1 MAPVGTGTGNVSAAR
16 ARLSGP
22 SGMKGIIASGKTT
35 GIAFF
40 ASLGGFVYGYNQGMF
55 AQVLT
60 MNSFIKATQGY
71 AATTG
76 IDQGLLT
83 SILELG
89 AWVGTLINGYLADA
103 VGRRW
108 CAMIACVVFTVGVI
122 VQACTVNKDYV
133 LGGRFVTGLGVGSLS
148 MVVPLYN
155 AELSP
160 PEIRGSLV
168 AVQQLAITFGIM
180 ISFWIGY
187 GTNFIGGTGD
197 GQSSAAWLI
206 PICIQILPALVLGA
220 GMLLFMPESPR
231 HLMNQDREDEALTT
245 LARLRNK
252 STEDMGVRVEYLEI
266 KALRD
271 FEVETA
277 RAKYPQY
284 QDGSFKSN
292 FLIGFH
298 DYASLITNPSL
309 RRRTMAACFTMTFQ
323 QWNGINAIN
332 YYAPFIF
339 KNFGFQGNTLAL
351 LATGVVGVIEFLLT
365 IPAVLYVDKFGR
377 KSILLAGAIGMGT
390 CHFIVAGL
398 VGTYENSWSSHLA
411 AGWVCIV
418 FVWVF
423 IANFA
428 YSWGPVSW
436 IVVSEVFPLSMRA
449 KGVSL
454 GGSANWLNNFAV
466 GISTSPFIEASQFGA
481 FIFFG
486 CMCVLAALW
495 VYFMLPETKGLTL
508 EEMDELFGDA
518 GFAQADLALKQR
530 IEKDIGL
537 TALLYRDDEPMM
549 TDKVT
554 TGGKGEEREF
564 KEDAKSITR
573 FRGDVCYII
582 GFEKLGLVKTVFV
595 TGLTPFHS
603 IESSWPAQL
612 VTVRMSGGVQPESM
626 EGLQHV
632 LLDTFSRSRADGAA
646 ILAEQ
651 WRNSKRHHDAWR
663 EAENAPVSND
673 NPFPRFT
680 KQMIACMRSEAA
692 EGVAQVFNL
701 IEYAGVANRLT
712 NALKVLE
719 NKHSAAYQAY
729 LTWYGM
735 RGSHTGGRGTYES
748 VRKFVI
754 AKSVNAVFAHIP
766 RDAKKDNLGLV
777 SAMVRRAEVLR
788 GMETAYGAGVFV
800 LFLGFDWKSRIDKWG
815 FWRSRKWR
823 WENRP
828 KENIELMSTL
838 AVRGAAEET
847 VFNNKHLKEVKD
859 YLTQGNVTIAKTS
872 NIGDLNNRALAYY
885 EANHYSS
892 ERSKLSRGNAQT
904 KLEAI
909 VLDIAN
915 PNEQMEDSQD
925 FEPNACNKFWGQ
937 SITDH
942 WATVE

>member
-22 SGMKGIIASGKTT
+22 SGIKGIIASGKTT

-197 GQSSAAWLI
+197 GQSSAAWLV
-206 PICIQILPALVLGA
+206 PICIQILPALILGS

-231 HLMNQDREDEALTT
+231 HLMNQDRAEEALTT

-309 RRRTMAACFTMTFQ
+309 RRRTMAACLTMTFQ

-332 YYAPFIF
+332 YYAPYIF
-339 KNFGFQGNTLAL
+339 RNFGFEGNTLAL

-377 KSILLAGAIGMGT
+377 KSILLAGAIGMGV

-398 VGTYENSWSSHLA
+398 VGSYEGSWSSHLA

-418 FVWVF
+418 FVWIF
-423 IANFA
+423 IGCFA
-428 YSWGPVSW
+428 FSWGPVSW

-466 GISTSPFIEASQFGA
+466 GISTSPFIDTSQFGA

-486 CMCVLAALW
+486 CMCVLATLW

-537 TALLYRDDEPMM
+537 TALLYGDDEPMM
-549 TDKVT
+549 TDKVAA
-554 TGGKGEEREF
+554 GGKGEEREF
-564 KEDAKSITR
+564 KEDAKSIS
-573 FRGDVCYII
+573 
-582 GFEKLGLVKTVFV
+582 L
-595 TGLTPFHS
+595 
-603 IESSWPAQL
+603 
-612 VTVRMSGGVQPESM
+612 
-626 EGLQHV
+626 
-632 LLDTFSRSRADGAA
+632 
-646 ILAEQ
+646 
-651 WRNSKRHHDAWR
+651 
-663 EAENAPVSND
+663 
-673 NPFPRFT
+673 
-680 KQMIACMRSEAA
+680 
-692 EGVAQVFNL
+692 
-701 IEYAGVANRLT
+701 
-712 NALKVLE
+712 
-719 NKHSAAYQAY
+719 
-729 LTWYGM
+729 
-735 RGSHTGGRGTYES
+735 
-748 VRKFVI
+748 
-754 AKSVNAVFAHIP
+754 
-766 RDAKKDNLGLV
+766 
-777 SAMVRRAEVLR
+777 
-788 GMETAYGAGVFV
+788 
-800 LFLGFDWKSRIDKWG
+800 
-815 FWRSRKWR
+815 
-823 WENRP
+823 
-828 KENIELMSTL
+828 
-838 AVRGAAEET
+838 
-847 VFNNKHLKEVKD
+847 
-859 YLTQGNVTIAKTS
+859 
-872 NIGDLNNRALAYY
+872 
-885 EANHYSS
+885 
-892 ERSKLSRGNAQT
+892 
-904 KLEAI
+904 
-909 VLDIAN
+909 
-915 PNEQMEDSQD
+915 
-925 FEPNACNKFWGQ
+925 
-937 SITDH
+937 
-942 WATVE
+942 

>member
-1 MAPVGTGTGNVSAAR
+1 MPNPAVGAAPVSAVR

-22 SGMKGIIASGKTT
+22 PGIKGIIASGKTT

-60 MNSFIKATQGY
+60 MNSFIRATNGY
-71 AATTG
+71 AKGTG
-76 IDQGLLT
+76 TAQGLLT

-89 AWVGTLINGYLADA
+89 AWVGTLFNGYLADA

-108 CAMIACVVFTVGVI
+108 CALIACCVFTIGVI

-133 LGGRFVTGLGVGSLS
+133 LAGRFVTGLGVGSLS

-197 GQSSAAWLI
+197 SQSNAAWLI
-206 PICIQILPALVLGA
+206 PICIQILPALILGA
-220 GMLLFMPESPR
+220 GMTMFMPESPR
-231 HLMNQDREDEALTT
+231 HLMNVGREEEALTT

-252 STEDMGVRVEYLEI
+252 TTEDLGVRVEYLEI

-277 RAKYPQY
+277 RKKYPQY
-284 QDGSFKSN
+284 QDGSRKSN

-309 RRRTMAACFTMTFQ
+309 RRRTITACLTMTFQ

-339 KNFGFQGNTLAL
+339 QNFGFTGNTTSL

-377 KSILLAGAIGMGT
+377 KSILLAGAIGMAT

-398 VGTYENSWSSHLA
+398 IGSYEGSWGSHLA

-418 FVWVF
+418 FVLTSQTIF
-423 IANFA
+423 IGNFA

-466 GISTSPFIEASQFGA
+466 GLSTSPFIEASQFGA

-486 CMCVLAALW
+486 CITVVAALW
-495 VYFMLPETKGLTL
+495 VFFFLPETKGLTL

-518 GFAQADLALKQR
+518 GFAEADLALKAK
-530 IEKDIGL
+530 IERDIGL
-537 TALLYRDDEPMM
+537 TALLYGDEEP
-549 TDKVT
+549 TTTEKV
-554 TGGKGEEREF
+554 GGLGKGEEREF
-564 KEDAKSITR
+564 KEDTKSIS
-573 FRGDVCYII
+573 
-582 GFEKLGLVKTVFV
+582 L
-595 TGLTPFHS
+595 
-603 IESSWPAQL
+603 
-612 VTVRMSGGVQPESM
+612 
-626 EGLQHV
+626 
-632 LLDTFSRSRADGAA
+632 
-646 ILAEQ
+646 
-651 WRNSKRHHDAWR
+651 
-663 EAENAPVSND
+663 
-673 NPFPRFT
+673 
-680 KQMIACMRSEAA
+680 
-692 EGVAQVFNL
+692 
-701 IEYAGVANRLT
+701 
-712 NALKVLE
+712 
-719 NKHSAAYQAY
+719 
-729 LTWYGM
+729 
-735 RGSHTGGRGTYES
+735 
-748 VRKFVI
+748 
-754 AKSVNAVFAHIP
+754 
-766 RDAKKDNLGLV
+766 
-777 SAMVRRAEVLR
+777 
-788 GMETAYGAGVFV
+788 
-800 LFLGFDWKSRIDKWG
+800 
-815 FWRSRKWR
+815 
-823 WENRP
+823 
-828 KENIELMSTL
+828 
-838 AVRGAAEET
+838 
-847 VFNNKHLKEVKD
+847 
-859 YLTQGNVTIAKTS
+859 
-872 NIGDLNNRALAYY
+872 
-885 EANHYSS
+885 
-892 ERSKLSRGNAQT
+892 
-904 KLEAI
+904 
-909 VLDIAN
+909 
-915 PNEQMEDSQD
+915 
-925 FEPNACNKFWGQ
+925 
-937 SITDH
+937 
-942 WATVE
+942 

>member
-231 HLMNQDREDEALTT
+231 HLMNQDREEEALTT

-377 KSILLAGAIGMGT
+377 KSILLAGAIGMGA

-398 VGTYENSWSSHLA
+398 VGTYENSWASHVA

-418 FVWVF
+418 AVWIF
-423 IANFA
+423 IGNFA

-537 TALLYRDDEPMM
+537 TALLYGDDEPMM

-564 KEDAKSITR
+564 KEDAKSIS
-573 FRGDVCYII
+573 
-582 GFEKLGLVKTVFV
+582 L
-595 TGLTPFHS
+595 
-603 IESSWPAQL
+603 
-612 VTVRMSGGVQPESM
+612 
-626 EGLQHV
+626 
-632 LLDTFSRSRADGAA
+632 
-646 ILAEQ
+646 
-651 WRNSKRHHDAWR
+651 
-663 EAENAPVSND
+663 
-673 NPFPRFT
+673 
-680 KQMIACMRSEAA
+680 
-692 EGVAQVFNL
+692 
-701 IEYAGVANRLT
+701 
-712 NALKVLE
+712 
-719 NKHSAAYQAY
+719 
-729 LTWYGM
+729 
-735 RGSHTGGRGTYES
+735 
-748 VRKFVI
+748 
-754 AKSVNAVFAHIP
+754 
-766 RDAKKDNLGLV
+766 
-777 SAMVRRAEVLR
+777 
-788 GMETAYGAGVFV
+788 
-800 LFLGFDWKSRIDKWG
+800 
-815 FWRSRKWR
+815 
-823 WENRP
+823 
-828 KENIELMSTL
+828 
-838 AVRGAAEET
+838 
-847 VFNNKHLKEVKD
+847 
-859 YLTQGNVTIAKTS
+859 
-872 NIGDLNNRALAYY
+872 
-885 EANHYSS
+885 
-892 ERSKLSRGNAQT
+892 
-904 KLEAI
+904 
-909 VLDIAN
+909 
-915 PNEQMEDSQD
+915 
-925 FEPNACNKFWGQ
+925 
-937 SITDH
+937 
-942 WATVE
+942 

>member
-537 TALLYRDDEPMM
+537 TALLYGDDEPMM

>member
-1 MAPVGTGTGNVSAAR
+1 MAPAAAGGAPVSAAR

-22 SGMKGIIASGKTT
+22 PGIKGIIASGKTT

-60 MNSFIKATQGY
+60 MNSFIRATNGY
-71 AATTG
+71 AEGTG
-76 IDQGLLT
+76 TAQGLLT

-89 AWVGTLINGYLADA
+89 AWVGTLFNGYLADA

-108 CAMIACVVFTVGVI
+108 CALIACCVFTIGVI

-133 LGGRFVTGLGVGSLS
+133 LAGRFVTGLGVGSLS

-197 GQSSAAWLI
+197 SQSDAAWLI
-206 PICIQILPALVLGA
+206 PICIQILPALILGA
-220 GMLLFMPESPR
+220 GMTMFMPESPR
-231 HLMNQDREDEALTT
+231 HLMNVGREEEALNT

-252 STEDMGVRVEYLEI
+252 TTEDMGVRVEYLEI

-277 RAKYPQY
+277 RKKYPQY
-284 QDGSFKSN
+284 QDGSRKSN

-309 RRRTMAACFTMTFQ
+309 RRRTITACLTMTFQ

-339 KNFGFQGNTLAL
+339 QNFGFTGNTTSL

-377 KSILLAGAIGMGT
+377 KSILLAGAIGMAT

-398 VGTYENSWSSHLA
+398 IGSYEGSWGSHLA

-418 FVWVF
+418 FVWIF
-423 IANFA
+423 IGNFA

-466 GISTSPFIEASQFGA
+466 GLSTSPFINASQFGA

-486 CMCVLAALW
+486 CITVVAALW
-495 VYFMLPETKGLTL
+495 VFFLLPETKGLTL

-518 GFAQADLALKQR
+518 GFAEADLALKAK
-530 IEKDIGL
+530 IERDIGL
-537 TALLYRDDEPMM
+537 TALLYGDEEP
-549 TDKVT
+549 TTTEKV
-554 TGGKGEEREF
+554 GGMGKGEEREF
-564 KEDAKSITR
+564 KEDTKSIS
-573 FRGDVCYII
+573 
-582 GFEKLGLVKTVFV
+582 L
-595 TGLTPFHS
+595 
-603 IESSWPAQL
+603 
-612 VTVRMSGGVQPESM
+612 
-626 EGLQHV
+626 
-632 LLDTFSRSRADGAA
+632 
-646 ILAEQ
+646 
-651 WRNSKRHHDAWR
+651 
-663 EAENAPVSND
+663 
-673 NPFPRFT
+673 
-680 KQMIACMRSEAA
+680 
-692 EGVAQVFNL
+692 
-701 IEYAGVANRLT
+701 
-712 NALKVLE
+712 
-719 NKHSAAYQAY
+719 
-729 LTWYGM
+729 
-735 RGSHTGGRGTYES
+735 
-748 VRKFVI
+748 
-754 AKSVNAVFAHIP
+754 
-766 RDAKKDNLGLV
+766 
-777 SAMVRRAEVLR
+777 
-788 GMETAYGAGVFV
+788 
-800 LFLGFDWKSRIDKWG
+800 
-815 FWRSRKWR
+815 
-823 WENRP
+823 
-828 KENIELMSTL
+828 
-838 AVRGAAEET
+838 
-847 VFNNKHLKEVKD
+847 
-859 YLTQGNVTIAKTS
+859 
-872 NIGDLNNRALAYY
+872 
-885 EANHYSS
+885 
-892 ERSKLSRGNAQT
+892 
-904 KLEAI
+904 
-909 VLDIAN
+909 
-915 PNEQMEDSQD
+915 
-925 FEPNACNKFWGQ
+925 
-937 SITDH
+937 
-942 WATVE
+942 

>member
-1 MAPVGTGTGNVSAAR
+1 MAP
-16 ARLSGP
+16 
-22 SGMKGIIASGKTT
+22 GIIASGKTT

-231 HLMNQDREDEALTT
+231 HLMNQDREEEALTT

-377 KSILLAGAIGMGT
+377 KSILLAGAIGMGA

-398 VGTYENSWSSHLA
+398 VGTYENSWASHVA

-418 FVWVF
+418 AVWIF
-423 IANFA
+423 IGNFA

-537 TALLYRDDEPMM
+537 TALLYGDDEPMM

-564 KEDAKSITR
+564 KEDAKSIKQLCTTIQKS
-573 FRGDVCYII
+573 YPT
-582 GFEKLGLVKTVFV
+582 LLN
-595 TGLTPFHS
+595 LTFARPPPPH
-603 IESSWPAQL
+603 IDAYTIATNGPAI
-612 VTVRMSGGVQPESM
+612 T
-626 EGLQHV
+626 
-632 LLDTFSRSRADGAA
+632 
-646 ILAEQ
+646 
-651 WRNSKRHHDAWR
+651 
-663 EAENAPVSND
+663 D
-673 NPFPRFT
+673 NPFPGFT
-680 KQMIACMRSEAA
+680 KQMILCLKSEAA
-692 EGVAQVFNL
+692 QGVAEVFNL
-701 IEYAGVANRLT
+701 LEQVGVAARLSK
-712 NALKVLE
+712 ALKAMS
-719 NKHSAAYQAY
+719 NKESVAYKAY
-729 LTWYGM
+729 RSWHDQQGKHGGR
-735 RGSHTGGRGTYES
+735 RGSYPSIRNFIIRT
-748 VRKFVI
+748 
-754 AKSVNAVFAHIP
+754 AVNAVFGHQPGTSQAT
-766 RDAKKDNLGLV
+766 NLKLV
-777 SAMVRRAEVLR
+777 NAMVRRADVLR
-788 GMETAYGAGVFV
+788 GLELAFGAGAFV
-800 LFLGFDWKSRIDKWG
+800 LLLGFDWKSRTEKAWNEATEAVLLSLSDDCPMLRRVCRLVERNVWAKVVKG
-815 FWRSRKWR
+815 EKLHG
-823 WENRP
+823 P
-828 KENIELMSTL
+828 KL
-838 AVRGAAEET
+838 
-847 VFNNKHLKEVKD
+847 
-859 YLTQGNVTIAKTS
+859 NVEIW
-872 NIGDLNNRALAYY
+872 
-885 EANHYSS
+885 S
-892 ERSKLSRGNAQT
+892 ERERLNKDLLTLFTYEGEEIT
-904 KLEAI
+904 ELEELEMGDA
-909 VLDIAN
+909 
-915 PNEQMEDSQD
+915 S
-925 FEPNACNKFWGQ
+925 
-937 SITDH
+937 
-942 WATVE
+942 

>member
-1 MAPVGTGTGNVSAAR
+1 MAPVDGGAPLSAAR

-22 SGMKGIIASGKTT
+22 SGLKGIVASGKTT

-60 MNSFIKATQGY
+60 MNSFIRATNGY
-71 AATTG
+71 AEGTG
-76 IDQGLLT
+76 LAQGLLT

-108 CAMIACVVFTVGVI
+108 CALIACVVFTVGVI

-133 LGGRFVTGLGVGSLS
+133 LAGRFVTGLGVGSLS

-197 GQSSAAWLI
+197 SQSDAAWLV
-206 PICIQILPALVLGA
+206 PICIQILPALILGA
-220 GMLLFMPESPR
+220 GMMMFMPESPR
-231 HLMNQDREDEALTT
+231 HLMNKDREEEALTT

-277 RAKYPQY
+277 RKKYPQY

-309 RRRTMAACFTMTFQ
+309 RRRTITACLTMTFQ

-339 KNFGFQGNTLAL
+339 RGFGFDGNTLAL
-351 LATGVVGVIEFLLT
+351 LATGVVGVIEFLFT
-365 IPAVLYVDKFGR
+365 IPALLYVDKFGR
-377 KSILLAGAIGMGT
+377 KSILLAGAIGMAT

-398 VGTYENSWSSHLA
+398 IGSYSDDWPSHVA

-466 GISTSPFIEASQFGA
+466 GISTSPFINTSQFGA

-486 CMCVLAALW
+486 CVTVVAALW
-495 VYFMLPETKGLTL
+495 VFFLLPETKGLTL

-518 GFAQADLALKQR
+518 GFAEADLALKAK
-530 IEKDIGL
+530 IERDIGL
-537 TALLYRDDEPMM
+537 TALLYGDQEPIM
-549 TDKVT
+549 TEKTDAK
-554 TGGKGEEREF
+554 GKGEEMEF
-564 KEDAKSITR
+564 KEDTKSIS
-573 FRGDVCYII
+573 
-582 GFEKLGLVKTVFV
+582 L
-595 TGLTPFHS
+595 
-603 IESSWPAQL
+603 
-612 VTVRMSGGVQPESM
+612 
-626 EGLQHV
+626 
-632 LLDTFSRSRADGAA
+632 
-646 ILAEQ
+646 
-651 WRNSKRHHDAWR
+651 
-663 EAENAPVSND
+663 
-673 NPFPRFT
+673 
-680 KQMIACMRSEAA
+680 
-692 EGVAQVFNL
+692 
-701 IEYAGVANRLT
+701 
-712 NALKVLE
+712 
-719 NKHSAAYQAY
+719 
-729 LTWYGM
+729 
-735 RGSHTGGRGTYES
+735 
-748 VRKFVI
+748 
-754 AKSVNAVFAHIP
+754 
-766 RDAKKDNLGLV
+766 
-777 SAMVRRAEVLR
+777 
-788 GMETAYGAGVFV
+788 
-800 LFLGFDWKSRIDKWG
+800 
-815 FWRSRKWR
+815 
-823 WENRP
+823 
-828 KENIELMSTL
+828 
-838 AVRGAAEET
+838 
-847 VFNNKHLKEVKD
+847 
-859 YLTQGNVTIAKTS
+859 
-872 NIGDLNNRALAYY
+872 
-885 EANHYSS
+885 
-892 ERSKLSRGNAQT
+892 
-904 KLEAI
+904 
-909 VLDIAN
+909 
-915 PNEQMEDSQD
+915 
-925 FEPNACNKFWGQ
+925 
-937 SITDH
+937 
-942 WATVE
+942 